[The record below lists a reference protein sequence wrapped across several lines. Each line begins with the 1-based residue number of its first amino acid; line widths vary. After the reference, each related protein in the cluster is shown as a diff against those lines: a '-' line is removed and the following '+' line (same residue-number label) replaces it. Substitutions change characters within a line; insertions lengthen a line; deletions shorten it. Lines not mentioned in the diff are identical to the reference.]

1 MPTSNI
7 RMPMEL
13 KNTGDGSGTEEAVKV
28 PDCEVVMVL
37 VGSHTPRGQKYCW
50 TSFGVGAI
58 PLGREVRVS
67 EKPPM

>member
-13 KNTGDGSGTEEAVKV
+13 KNTGDGSGTFEAVKV
-28 PDCEVVMVL
+28 PDCEVVIVL
-37 VGSHTPRGQKYCW
+37 VASHTPPGQKYAW
-50 TSFGVGAI
+50 TSAGVGAVRF
-58 PLGREVRVS
+58 GRVVRVS